1 MSSAGDKRQSRASS
15 RPPRSELPVGVS
27 KELIREE
34 MRAMPA
40 SMLEGGAGGE
50 GPWKL
55 SENFSLSLRQAISVW
70 MEVDAEF
77 RGKV

>member
-1 MSSAGDKRQSRASS
+1 
-15 RPPRSELPVGVS
+15 VS